1 MEDIS
6 LKIKNYK
13 CFGDDP
19 QGFDVIKPI
28 NVLIGRNNS
37 GKSSLLDLIEYVIMP
52 PKDLKGLLKNLGHQ
66 KREPEIYVAFP
77 LKEDELKKVFHE
89 STSGGEISGNHWLF
103 AKQFVDRKITIL
115 MTNSNEKHFSD
126 LDSDTD
132 ANMDRTIRYWEEL
145 GRRITLPFQGNKFKR
160 LHAERDIQPEKA
172 SNNNVYVNGNG
183 GGATNIIER
192 FVNNANLP
200 SELVEVKLLQELNK
214 IVEPDSSFKD
224 IVVQQYDEGKWEIFL
239 EEEQKGRI
247 ALSQS
252 GSGLKTIILVLIYT
266 ILVPCDEKLELDKY
280 IFAFEELENNLHPS
294 LQRRLFLY
302 LRDLALKENARFFL
316 TTHSN
321 VVIDL
326 FSNDPAAQIYHI
338 THDGCEAI
346 STPVINYIDKTGIL
360 DDLDVRA
367 SDLLQSNGIIW
378 VEGPSDRLYINRW
391 MELWSDDIKLREGAH
406 YQSIFYGGRLLNHL
420 SAENPEIDQQNLIK
434 ILSTNRNV
442 AILIDSDKTSESD
455 EINDTK
461 KRIQNEIESVG
472 GLCWITKGKEIE
484 NYIPKSAIDSLAENY
499 EMKVEKGFG
508 LYEVFDDYLK
518 HLKET
523 DTGERGKKRFP
534 RNKLSFADEIR
545 PHLNKENLSGMLD
558 LDTQMNEMT
567 ARIKRWNNM

>member
-6 LKIKNYK
+6 VKINNYK
-13 CFGDDP
+13 CFGEDP
-19 QGFDVIKPI
+19 QGFDIIKPI
-28 NVLIGRNNS
+28 NILIGRNNS
-37 GKSSLLDLIEYVIMP
+37 GKSSLLDLIEFLIAP
-52 PKDLKGLLKNLGHQ
+52 RDLKDLGH
-66 KREPEIYVAFP
+66 KSREPEIYVTLP
-77 LKEDELKKVFHE
+77 LNEDELKKVFNE
-89 STSGGEISGNHWLF
+89 STSSGDIGNHWMF
-103 AKQFVDRKITIL
+103 GKRFIGDRITIL
-115 MTNSNEKHFSD
+115 MKNTNVKQFSD
-126 LDSDTD
+126 LDTEIDVD
-132 ANMDRTIRYWEEL
+132 MERTRGYWENL
-145 GRRITLPFQGNKFKR
+145 GRRIRQPFEGNKFKR
-160 LHAERDIQPEKA
+160 LHAERDIRPE
-172 SNNNVYVNGNG
+172 GNRG
-183 GGATNIIER
+183 NLDFDGKGAGATNIIER

-200 SELVEVKLLQELNK
+200 SDLVEGKLLRELNK

-224 IVVQQYDEGKWEIFL
+224 IVVQQYDNGNWEIFL

-266 ILVPCDEKLELDKY
+266 ILVPHNEKLSLDKY

-302 LRDLALKENARFFL
+302 LREIALKENARFFL

-326 FSNDPAAQIYHI
+326 FSNDPVAQIHHI
-338 THDGCEAI
+338 THNGSKAI
-346 STPVINYIDKTGIL
+346 STPVNTYMEKRGIL

-378 VEGPSDRLYINRW
+378 VEGPSDRLYMNRW
-391 MELWSDDIKLREGAH
+391 IELWSEEIKLREGAH
-406 YQSIFYGGRLLNHL
+406 YQCIFYGGRLLNHL

-442 AILIDSDKTSESD
+442 AVLIDSDKRSESD

-484 NYIPKSAIDSLAENY
+484 NYIPKSVIDSLAENY
-499 EMKVEKGFG
+499 EMKIEQGLG
-508 LYEVFDDYLK
+508 LYEVFDDYL
-518 HLKET
+518 
-523 DTGERGKKRFP
+523 
-534 RNKLSFADEIR
+534 
-545 PHLNKENLSGMLD
+545 
-558 LDTQMNEMT
+558 
-567 ARIKRWNNM
+567 